1 MNDRK
6 YLVLPALL
14 SIILLGGCA
23 TYPTPYGGG
32 GYGFNPNAVT
42 GAVTGAA
49 IGTVAGAVAGDP
61 GAGAAIGGVVGHC
74 RDLGQGRIRLRHFM
88 HHPRTTVLHP
98 STMVHLHRCITIP
111 IIHATTVTAVG
122 NIGSH
127 PSHARARGD
136 QAYPTPQRRS
146 DLSPGIGRQHSL
158 SDTTIPSARSERVD
172 AGPLGRGAKLGA
184 RKFDLR
190 GVRANLLAGVTPSE
204 AVIVDAAA
212 ARGVQMVRL

>member
-14 SIILLGGCA
+14 SIILLRGCA

-49 IGTVAGAVAGDP
+49 IGTVAGDP
-61 GAGAAIGGVVGHC
+61 GA
-74 RDLGQGRIRLRHFM
+74 
-88 HHPRTTVLHP
+88 TVLHP

-122 NIGSH
+122 NIGV
-127 PSHARARGD
+127 R
-136 QAYPTPQRRS
+136 TPR
-146 DLSPGIGRQHSL
+146 
-158 SDTTIPSARSERVD
+158 TRV
-172 AGPLGRGAKLGA
+172 REGAN
-184 RKFDLR
+184 R
-190 GVRANLLAGVTPSE
+190 GVGPGPQGLA
-204 AVIVDAAA
+204 
-212 ARGVQMVRL
+212 